1 MPGLLLGPLP
11 GSLVLVGVAALVVS
25 VVPVVPVVSVVSR
38 LGPSTG
44 GGGWRWPS

>member
-1 MPGLLLGPLP
+1 MLGPLP
-11 GSLVLVGVAALVVS
+11 GSVVLVGVAVLVVPVMP
-25 VVPVVPVVSVVSR
+25 VVPVVSVVSVVSR